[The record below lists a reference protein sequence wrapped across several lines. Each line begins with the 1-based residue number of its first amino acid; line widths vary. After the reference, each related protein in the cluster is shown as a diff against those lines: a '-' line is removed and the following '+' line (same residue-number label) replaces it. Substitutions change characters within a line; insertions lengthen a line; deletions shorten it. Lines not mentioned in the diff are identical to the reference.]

1 EFGQM
6 AFAHLGLDF
15 DEWVSIDEKYF
26 RPAEVDQLLGDA
38 TRAKER
44 LGWEPRTSVEELA
57 KMMVEH
63 DLELAERE
71 RVLRDAGHE
80 LPATLGHDQ

>member
-1 EFGQM
+1 M